1 MKIKEEKGITGI
13 DITIAILVITLF
25 ISLLITLFY
34 NLNANST
41 TIQRKTEATHIAIK
55 VIEGIKANGFSNY
68 QSYGSAV
75 EYADNKKKEYDDGTY
90 EIVDQGSV
98 EENSAYYQTI
108 SVIDYSRM
116 KENIGNTNI
125 IPNLVKKVSV
135 EISYKDR
142 NQTESVRLSTI
153 LSARE

>member
-25 ISLLITLFY
+25 VSLLITLFY

-98 EENSAYYQTI
+98 EENSAADKAGLKSGDI
-108 SVIDYSRM
+108 SNRLFKNERKYR
-116 KENIGNTNI
+116 KYEYNT
-125 IPNLVKKVSV
+125 
-135 EISYKDR
+135 
-142 NQTESVRLSTI
+142 
-153 LSARE
+153 